1 MQSDMRTVIKLPLI
15 VLSLIVA
22 LLTSC
27 EKGLFIDDDYRKVVI
42 LYMAANNNLSSFAED
57 NISDLKD
64 GFVPSETS
72 KDILLVYKHLSGEDP
87 RLVRF
92 FCDGSG
98 VVQEDVVAVYE
109 DQNSA
114 DGEVLESVL
123 KKVKSIFPARE
134 YGLILWSHATGWLP
148 EGYYSSPVVA
158 AFYEDPYSGM
168 VKSFGEDRGQEME
181 VKELKN
187 SIPFKL
193 SYIIFD
199 CCFMGGIE
207 TVYELRN
214 KADYIVASPTEI
226 LADGFPYNSIMNALI
241 RSETDLEG
249 ACELFYDYY
258 NSKSGVNRSATISLY
273 STEYLEELAAAAQ
286 TIFSNNR
293 DKVSSLEMTE
303 IQPYFRLNKSWFWDL
318 EEFVYN
324 ISSPSEFA
332 EFSTALDKVVV
343 KKLNTPYFLDIEI
356 DNYSGVSTY
365 IQNPKNK
372 FLDTFY
378 KGFDWNI
385 DAGMID

>member
-1 MQSDMRTVIKLPLI
+1 MQTDMRKVVKLPLV
-15 VLSLIVA
+15 VLFLAFS

-27 EKGLFIDDDYRKVVI
+27 EKGLFDDDGYRKVVI
-42 LYMAANNNLSSFAED
+42 LYMAANNNLSTFAEE
-57 NISDLKD
+57 NISDMKD

-72 KDILLVYKHLSGEDP
+72 RDILLVYKHISGEDP
-87 RLVRF
+87 RLVRI
-92 FCDGSG
+92 FCDGTG

-123 KKVKSIFPARE
+123 NKVKAIFPARE

-148 EGYYSSPVVA
+148 EGYYTSPA
-158 AFYEDPYSGM
+158 AGAFYEDPYSGL

-207 TVYELRN
+207 TVYELRD
-214 KADYIVASPTEI
+214 KADYIIASPTEI
-226 LADGFPYNSIMNALI
+226 LADGFPYKTVMNALI
-241 RSETDLEG
+241 RAETDLEEV
-249 ACELFYDYY
+249 CELFYKYY

-273 STEYLEELAAAAQ
+273 NTDHLSELASVSGR
-286 TIFSNNR
+286 IFSNNR
-293 DKVSSLEMTE
+293 EKISKLDMTM
-303 IQPYFRLNKSWFWDL
+303 IQPYFRLNKSWFWDMEDL
-318 EEFVYN
+318 IYN
-324 ISSPSEFA
+324 ISSPSEFS
-332 EFSTALDKVVV
+332 EFKSAMDKVVV
-343 KKLNTPYFLDIEI
+343 KKFNTPYFLDIEI
-356 DNYSGVSTY
+356 ANYSGMSTY
-365 IQNPKNK
+365 IPNPENK

-385 DAGMID
+385 DTEMID